1 MTDLSKE
8 SYLWCEAL
16 LHLKAASSEAFR
28 WYSSDRKSNWQKVVP
43 QNCSKWMTH
52 STCWLYTT
60 DVHISLLVVAY
71 THPCCIPIWMLND
84 PIGSVR
90 STGYYLNVP
99 TCYMQTPLSLCLLL
113 AYPFR
118 FSMGPFASDVYCT
131 VDGQL
136 VFTVAQTDRKLC
148 TTRIVESTYWMPNS
162 TCCLQTHCHWM
173 LSWMS
178 TD

>member
-1 MTDLSKE
+1 MKRYYIWRRLQAKLSDGIVLIESQTDKKL
-8 SYLWCEAL
+8 CPRIAV
-16 LHLKAASSEAFR
+16 SE
-28 WYSSDRKSNWQKVVP
+28 
-43 QNCSKWMTH
+43 
-52 STCWLYTT
+52 WL
-60 DVHISLLVVAY
+60 IQLVG
-71 THPCCIPIWMLND
+71 CIPIWMLND

-99 TCYMQTPLSLCLLL
+99 TCYMQIPLSLCLLL

-118 FSMGPFASDVYCT
+118 FSMGPIASDVYCT

-136 VFTVAQTDRKLC
+136 VLTVAQTDRKLC